1 MRQRGGYFKPGSD
14 STADKNS
21 NLREARNRM
30 RKCETSK
37 RGKFMVI
44 QLTDATKLLLD
55 RHFYYLYLDTR
66 HDYWAVK
73 EDIKL

>member
-1 MRQRGGYFKPGSD
+1 
-14 STADKNS
+14 
-21 NLREARNRM
+21 
-30 RKCETSK
+30 
-37 RGKFMVI
+37 MVI